1 MKREKIRQQLLDHGR
16 GKDVLMLGPLGNYES
31 YRKDGMIKW
40 WDFAYLKTIASSLVG
55 IDINRELISV
65 ASEDGYPVIYG
76 DAENFAG
83 SYDLIYAPDLIEH
96 LGNPLRC
103 LECCAAAVRPGG
115 LIVME
120 TPNPNGIN
128 YLLKAL
134 VAGSASAINPEHTCW
149 IDAKNIE
156 ELARRAG
163 LHVEVSTYTPLN
175 PYGKMMFLRTVVY
188 KALTWLRPMLGAKLV
203 FVFQS

>member
-1 MKREKIRQQLLDHGR
+1 MKREKIRQQLLDYGR
-16 GKDVLMLGPLGNYES
+16 GKDVLMLGPLGNYKS

-40 WDFAYLKTIASSLVG
+40 WDFAYLNTIARSLVG
-55 IDINRELISV
+55 IDINEELISV
-65 ASEDGYPVIYG
+65 ARDDGYPVIYG
-76 DAENFAG
+76 DAENFSG

-103 LECCAAAVRPGG
+103 LKCCAAALRPGG
-115 LIVME
+115 LIIME

-134 VAGSASAINPEHTCW
+134 VLGNASAIHPEHTCW

-163 LHVEVSTYTPLN
+163 LQVEVSTYTPLN
-175 PYGKMMFLRTVVY
+175 PYGKTMFLRTIVY
-188 KALTWLRPMLGAKLV
+188 KALTRLRPMLGAKLV
-203 FVFQS
+203 FILQS